1 MCLKQGIA
9 NLKPRKTFS
18 NWLTNK
24 YLLIIRNEENFAE
37 KTTLNYTN
45 ARLIFFLFLIFIVM
59 MTSSLFLSRTLM
71 AKWFDPGHELII
83 MDRHLVKLVDK
94 VDSLENQVRVKDQ
107 FIKNIQQILMGKSID
122 DDSIAISENKPQ
134 VDQSIE
140 DLTPIDS
147 LFRNEFENTEVGF
160 LSVTSHNPVELEQ
173 FFFPPIDGIVTRK
186 FNLKIDHYGV
196 DIVSKSNEPIK
207 AAADGTVIFADWSQ
221 ESGNVIA
228 IQHRGDLISVYKHNS
243 ALLKKVGTFAHA
255 GDVIAIIGNSG
266 ELTTGPH
273 LHFEL
278 WFKGNPV
285 NPEEFISFN

>member
-1 MCLKQGIA
+1 M
-9 NLKPRKTFS
+9 KPRKTLS

-59 MTSSLFLSRTLM
+59 MVSSLYLSRTLM
-71 AKWFDPGHELII
+71 AKWFDPGHDLIVLDRELVQ
-83 MDRHLVKLVDK
+83 LTDK
-94 VDSLENQVRVKDQ
+94 VDSLENQVRIKEQ
-107 FIKNIQQILMGKSID
+107 FIKNIQRVLMGKPINEDSIITTENRPPKNGKVDKLTSID
-122 DDSIAISENKPQ
+122 SQ
-134 VDQSIE
+134 
-140 DLTPIDS
+140 
-147 LFRNEFENTEVGF
+147 FRKEYEASEVGF
-160 LSVTSHNPVELEQ
+160 LSVTTNNPVELEQ

-186 FNLKIDHYGV
+186 FNLKIDHYGI
-196 DIVSKSNEPIK
+196 DIVSKSNEPVK
-207 AAADGTVIFADWSQ
+207 ATADGTVIFADWSQ

-243 ALLKKVGTFAHA
+243 ALLKKVGTFVHA

-285 NPEEFISFN
+285 DPEEFISFN